1 MPEDPRN
8 FDSVILIVDDQ
19 VSDIQLL
26 GEAARGLGVTHFAAD
41 GRQALELARR
51 IRPDVVLLD
60 IEMPGMDGFEVCQAL
75 MADAKLSD
83 AAVIFVT
90 AYDQVA
96 HELRALQMGG
106 VDFITKPMNLPVAR
120 ARIRTHARL
129 RHMAKILA
137 NQDPLTNLPNRALLG
152 DRMAQAIE
160 GARCNQQRVG
170 LLLLDLDNFKAIN
183 DAEGHSLGDAILQE
197 TALRLS
203 RHCRAMDTVCR
214 PGGDEFAVLLPEVHS
229 LEAIGDFAARVQAAL
244 GEPYVIRGTSY
255 HLTASIGISLYPDDS
270 DGAEDLYRHADA
282 AMYQAKAAGRN
293 GYSFFSADIESRMR
307 ARHLLERHMRLA
319 LEMGVFEVFYQAK
332 VHAATRAIVG
342 VEALIRWRD
351 GEGRLVPPAEF
362 IPLAEETGLIVPIG
376 QQILLRACQDAR
388 AWNDAGHPLTVS
400 VNISAV
406 QFRNENFVGQVAEIL
421 AQTRMQPGNLELEI
435 TEGVL
440 ASDRY
445 ASRQTLAALRDL
457 GVRIAIDDFGTGYSS
472 LAYLKR
478 FPVNVLKIDQSFVRD
493 MLQDRSDSAI
503 IEAIIKLAQAL
514 DLELVAEG
522 VECPNQESA
531 LVALGCPVM
540 QGYLYCRPVPRDD
553 MSRLLADGLQP

>member
-1 MPEDPRN
+1 MPEEMRN
-8 FDSVILIVDDQ
+8 YDSVILIVDDQ

-26 GEAARGLGVTHFAAD
+26 GEAAKGLGVIHFA
-41 GRQALELARR
+41 GNGWQALDLARR

-75 MADAKLSD
+75 MADPRLCD

-90 AYDQVA
+90 AYNQVS
-96 HELRALQMGG
+96 HELRALQVGG
-106 VDFITKPMNLPVAR
+106 VDFIPKPMNLPVAR

-129 RHMAKILA
+129 RHLAKVLA
-137 NQDPLTNLPNRALLG
+137 NQDPLTNLPNRNLLN
-152 DRMAQAIE
+152 DRIAQAIE
-160 GARCNQQRVG
+160 GARRNRQRVG

-183 DAEGHSLGDAILQE
+183 DAEGHSVGDALLQE
-197 TALRLS
+197 TARRLTE
-203 RHCRAMDTVCR
+203 HCRSMDTVCR
-214 PGGDEFAVLLPEVHS
+214 PGGDEFAILLPEVHGF
-229 LEAIGDFAARVQAAL
+229 EAIGDFAARLQAAIA
-244 GEPYVIRGTSY
+244 EPYLIRNTGY
-255 HLTASIGISLYPDDS
+255 HMSASIGISLYPDDS
-270 DGAEDLYRHADA
+270 DEAEALYRHADS

-293 GYSFFSADIESRMR
+293 GYCFFSADLESRMR
-307 ARHLLERHMRLA
+307 ARHLLERHLRRA
-319 LEMGVFEVFYQAK
+319 LETGVFEVFYQAK
-332 VHAATRAIVG
+332 VEATARRIVG

-351 GEGRLVPPAEF
+351 GDGRLVPPAEF

-388 AWNDAGHPLTVS
+388 AWSDAGHDLSVS

-406 QFRNENFVGQVAEIL
+406 QFRNESFVGQVAEIL
-421 AQTRMQPGNLELEI
+421 AQTRVEPQRVELEI

-440 ASDRY
+440 ASDRFG
-445 ASRQTLAALRDL
+445 SRQTLAALRGL

-478 FPVNVLKIDQSFVRD
+478 FPIDVLKIDQSFVRD

-503 IEAIIKLAQAL
+503 VEAIVKLGQAL
-514 DLELVAEG
+514 GLELVAEG
-522 VECPNQESA
+522 VESAHQEQA

-540 QGYLYCRPVPRDD
+540 QGYLYCRPIPCAD
-553 MSRLLADGLQP
+553 MTRLLADGLAR